1 MRTGSRGFTLVE
13 LMVVVAIIGLLA
25 AIAFPAYQ
33 NYVARAQVME
43 GLAMTR
49 AVRETLAATYYSTGR
64 FPGSLAEAGLGG
76 STSFRGKYVT
86 GIEIHRNTDVGEY
99 HVAAIVVVFGGQ
111 ARPALSGKRLSL
123 YAIPGDTGG
132 LLWACGNHW
141 TNMNAINSAA
151 ASWLRVTSP
160 TNDTLDARF
169 RPAECRDQ
177 YTN

>member
-1 MRTGSRGFTLVE
+1 ME
-13 LMVVVAIIGLLA
+13 LMVVVAIVGLLA

-33 NYVARAQVME
+33 NYTARAQVME

-49 AVRETLAATYYSTGR
+49 SLKDAVAATYYATGS
-64 FPGSLAEAGLGG
+64 FPTSNAQAGVGTA
-76 STSFRGKYVT
+76 SSFRSKYVT
-86 GIEIHRNTDVGEY
+86 SVQV
-99 HVAAIVVVFGGQ
+99 VAAPPGLYSVASIVVTFGGQ
-111 ARPALSGKRLSL
+111 VRPAMAGQRLAL
-123 YAIPGDTGG
+123 HAIPGDGG
-132 LLWACGNHW
+132 GIVWACGNHW

-177 YTN
+177 YTD